1 VFMICIEEDVAAD
14 QRHEPSWL
22 PAQGLFVRSMSKG
35 SLQGY
40 YIIRSFNWELANKQ
54 ETGPLGL

>member
-1 VFMICIEEDVAAD
+1 MICIEEEDVAAD
-14 QRHEPSWL
+14 QRHGPSWL
-22 PAQGLFVRSMSKG
+22 PVQGFFERSMSKG

-54 ETGPLGL
+54 ETGPLGM